1 LALDDV
7 MITKA
12 LIPRDLI
19 EDALAVHINPGFL
32 EAEYPACSEVDTTIV
47 EVVAYRYLTDH

>member
-32 EAEYPACSEVDTTIV
+32 EAEYPACIEVDTTIV
-47 EVVAYRYLTDH
+47 EVVAY